1 MDSNEL
7 TCISLHES
15 ATRSASVG
23 VSTHYYDQDLIQR
36 DWLVAGQE
44 RGDNRCAAVNPCR
57 FMIVIFFLLFRV
69 V

>member
-7 TCISLHES
+7 TCISLHVS

-36 DWLVAGQE
+36 DWTGWWPAKT

-57 FMIVIFFLLFRV
+57 FMIVIFLF
-69 V
+69 